1 MGLASTVD
9 RRCLDVEQR
18 GGGRTTRASSGTW
31 VWGVM
36 AWHLERPSTTQEP
49 SQAYGDPGEEGQ
61 HPQDPGATWGGR
73 EGSLGCLWGHREL
86 GLLLSCTPH
95 PPPLPGIA
103 IRVPP
108 WRGSWG
114 APGV

>member
-18 GGGRTTRASSGTW
+18 GRGRTTRASSGTW

-49 SQAYGDPGEEGQ
+49 SQAYGDPGEERQ

>member
-1 MGLASTVD
+1 MGTQGRKASTLRILVPPG
-9 RRCLDVEQR
+9 VGE
-18 GGGRTTRASSGTW
+18 RA
-31 VWGVM
+31 
-36 AWHLERPSTTQEP
+36 
-49 SQAYGDPGEEGQ
+49 
-61 HPQDPGATWGGR
+61 
-73 EGSLGCLWGHREL
+73 SLGCLWGHREL

-114 APGV
+114 APGVWLLQPRSLMAQRQRQQHKPIAVHLS